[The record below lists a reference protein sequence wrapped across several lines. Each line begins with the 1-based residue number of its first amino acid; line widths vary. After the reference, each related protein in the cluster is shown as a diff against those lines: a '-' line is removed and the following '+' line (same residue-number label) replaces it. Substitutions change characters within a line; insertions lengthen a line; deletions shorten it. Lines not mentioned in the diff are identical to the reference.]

1 MWLVGSIL
9 MFQMSFDV
17 DVVGLVVSLMAFL
30 ATFSKKWGDM
40 LSIFWSHCSKHK
52 NAQNWE
58 RKWSGMK

>member
-1 MWLVGSIL
+1 MC
-9 MFQMSFDV
+9 FDV

-58 RKWSGMK
+58 RKWSRMK